1 MKAYHVTTLEFATNK
16 MTTYQVIADSVKG
29 AKNKIIAGIE
39 NKTKKGD
46 TVYDV
51 LETESLWGSNA

>member
-1 MKAYHVTTLEFATNK
+1 MKAFHVTTLEFATNK
-16 MTTYQVIADSVKG
+16 LTTYQVIAASVKD
-29 AKNKIIAGIE
+29 AKNKMIASLE

-51 LETESLWGSNA
+51 LETESLWEREV

>member
-1 MKAYHVTTLEFATNK
+1 MKAFHVTTLEFATNK
-16 MTTYQVIADSVKG
+16 TYIYQVV
-29 AKNKIIAGIE
+29 AKNEKEAKNRVIASLE

-51 LETESLWGSNA
+51 LETNSLF

>member
-1 MKAYHVTTLEFATNK
+1 MKAYHVTTLEFSTNR
-16 MTTYQVIADSVKG
+16 MTTYQVVAGSVKD

-51 LETESLWGSNA
+51 LETESLWATVA

>member
-1 MKAYHVTTLEFATNK
+1 MKAYHVTTLEFSTNQ
-16 MTTYQVIADSVKG
+16 MTTYQVVAGSVKD

-51 LETESLWGSNA
+51 LETESLWATEV